1 MRKHYELLLRDA
13 EKRARKSLRFQVK
26 DKTSVKYGGFPDG
39 RNVIQPKFSIYRVVN
54 MAAVYMNK
62 ETALYKDPAI
72 KEAILTGLDYIKREQ
87 RPNGTFDLVDCNFF
101 SGPDTAFCIKR
112 LLPFY
117 KYVLKN
123 PDAPSADEFEPKLR
137 EIIYAGANGMT
148 ESGFHTPNHR
158 WAIASNL
165 LECWK
170 LFGDE
175 KFKGQAEKYLAEGID
190 CTEDGEYAERSAG
203 NYNRINNDAMITV
216 GEILGEDKYIQCAER
231 NLNMMLTYLEPDD
244 SIFTNNSTRQD
255 RGVKVYPR
263 DYYFEYL
270 YMGKKRNNEKFLAAA
285 NYIMALNDRMK
296 HYPEFLI
303 NYMLFPELIDLEC
316 DSCGYP
322 TEYDAFY
329 KESGIVRRRKNNWSY
344 TVINNATNFVWFQN
358 GDLCLSL
365 KVGASLCEHRAFRST
380 TLEKEDGAYVMK
392 QKMQGWYYLPFGE
405 YRGTTDWWK
414 MDNPNTRNKI
424 YGPDL
429 DFDVKVK
436 EIEDG
441 LEIKIRA
448 TGVDRAPLRLE
459 LAFDAG
465 ATILNDHFN
474 IEGLAGECMIAKD
487 GMITATKGDYAI
499 EVGPAFYS
507 HDFVA
512 GKFGSEG
519 RSPQC
524 FTVYFTATTEFEKTI
539 TVKAKDGV
547 LY

>member
-1 MRKHYELLLRDA
+1 MRRHYELLIKDA
-13 EKRARKSLRFQVK
+13 ERRAKRSLRFQVK
-26 DKTSVKYGGFPDG
+26 DKNSEKYGGFRDMK
-39 RNVIQPKFSIYRVVN
+39 NVIQPKFSIYRVVN
-54 MAAVYMNK
+54 MAAVYMNEGSVLFK
-62 ETALYKDPAI
+62 DETL
-72 KEAILTGLDYIKREQ
+72 KEAILLGLDYIKREQ

-112 LLPFY
+112 ILPFY
-117 KYVLKN
+117 KYVLKH
-123 PDAPSADEFEPKLR
+123 PEAPSADVFAEKL
-137 EIIYAGANGMT
+137 EKIVYAGANGMT

-165 LECWK
+165 LECWR
-170 LFGDE
+170 LFGEDR
-175 KFKGQAEKYLAEGID
+175 FKAQAEKYLAEGID
-190 CTEDGEYAERSAG
+190 CTDDGEYAERSAG
-203 NYNRINNDAMITV
+203 NYNRINNDAMITI
-216 GEILGEDKYIQCAER
+216 GEILGEEKYIDCAAR

-255 RGVKVYPR
+255 RGVKIYPR

-270 YMGKKRNNEKFLAAA
+270 YMGKKRNDEKFLKAA
-285 NYIMALNDRMK
+285 NYIMELNIKKD

-303 NYMLFPELIDLEC
+303 NYMLYPELIDLEFEGV
-316 DSCGYP
+316 GYA
-322 TEYDAFY
+322 TEYDSFY
-329 KESGIVRRRKNNWSY
+329 KESGIVRRRHDNWSY

-365 KVGASLCEHRAFRST
+365 KIGASLCEHRAFKST
-380 TLEKEDGAYVMK
+380 SLEKEGDTYVMRET
-392 QKMQGWYYLPFGE
+392 MQGWYYLPFGE

-414 MDNPNTRNKI
+414 MDNPNTRDKI

-429 DFDVKVK
+429 NFEVRVK

-441 LEIKIRA
+441 LEVKIKA
-448 TGVDRAPLRLE
+448 SGVDRAPLRLE

-465 ATILNDHFN
+465 ATVMNDHFSL
-474 IEGLAGECMIAKD
+474 EGLAGECMIAKD
-487 GMITATKGDYAI
+487 GYVTATRGEYAI
-499 EVGPAFYS
+499 QVGPAFYD

-524 FTVYFTATTEFEKTI
+524 FTVYFTDTTEFERSITI
-539 TVKAKDGV
+539 KAIDGII
-547 LY
+547 Y